1 MGSCEPLSHT
11 CLKKAKTL
19 SCQEK
24 NNMTKSRHGGICP
37 PPTWPFQWKIYRIL
51 GKKNIEIPLNFLYVQ
66 SILSIGKCSMEN
78 MEKPSPFFPP
88 FLHPLNA
95 QKARS
100 SQVCWSSEVSVAGPF
115 STAMADA
122 TAKQSQIFWYGWY
135 DHENMHTHIY
145 IYTLYT
151 RLLCMYI
158 YIYTCTYSGHVTQ
171 KCLVLVFGM
180 AAHDFYWDGVHVVHG
195 DLINCGSSSVK
206 GVPIFK
212 KQSGLPH
219 CHWGVRIILY
229 NGSDLGVP
237 Q

>member
-51 GKKNIEIPLNFLYVQ
+51 GKKILKFHWIFYMFNQYCQLENVQ
-66 SILSIGKCSMEN
+66 WKIWKSRRH
-78 MEKPSPFFPP
+78 FFPP

-145 IYTLYT
+145 IYTHYT
-151 RLLCMYI
+151 ILLCI
-158 YIYTCTYSGHVTQ
+158 YIYTHAHTVDMSHKNVLCLFLAWQHMTSTETAFMSFMVTWSTVAVAQ
-171 KCLVLVFGM
+171 
-180 AAHDFYWDGVHVVHG
+180 
-195 DLINCGSSSVK
+195 
-206 GVPIFK
+206 
-212 KQSGLPH
+212 
-219 CHWGVRIILY
+219 
-229 NGSDLGVP
+229 
-237 Q
+237 